1 MMILYVYKF
10 RRTVVDEDDEDDEDD
25 IKFLSECHEKLDMRH
40 KIQTKIL
47 KLI

>member
-10 RRTVVDEDDEDDEDD
+10 RRTVVDEDDEDD